1 MRQSLTPDAVAGKD
15 FACAAVTSHAP
26 PGNDVTYRSDA
37 YNIDPGFGDPGSM
50 TAFSTS
56 ALTQQSQPQADKS
69 PEQVE
74 KLPQPPPLAE
84 QPVVYPWMR
93 RFHTISGPIISNF
106 SDLETFDVSV
116 QTFFWKFQGLIA
128 QVTRTAPPLKFRN
141 TVFGN

>member
-56 ALTQQSQPQADKS
+56 ALTQQSQPQAATS
-69 PEQVE
+69 RHVAGTSREVAATATAGGAACG
-74 KLPQPPPLAE
+74 LPVDEAFPFRL
-84 QPVVYPWMR
+84 R
-93 RFHTISGPIISNF
+93 R
-106 SDLETFDVSV
+106 
-116 QTFFWKFQGLIA
+116 
-128 QVTRTAPPLKFRN
+128 
-141 TVFGN
+141 